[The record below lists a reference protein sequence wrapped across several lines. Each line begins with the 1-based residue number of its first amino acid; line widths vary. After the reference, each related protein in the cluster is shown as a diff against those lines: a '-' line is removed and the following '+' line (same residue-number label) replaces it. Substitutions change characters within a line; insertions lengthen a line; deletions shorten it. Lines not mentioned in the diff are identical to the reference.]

1 VTTGRPLSVVVVC
14 TANRFRSP
22 LAAAVLERELKGL
35 PIEVTSRG
43 VRDVGA
49 MPPLPQALDSASRL
63 GIDVSRHR
71 ARAFRA
77 EELRDA
83 DLVIGFEEAHLLAAR
98 EAGTP
103 AANVFGLAELVT
115 LLERL
120 DRRPKPGPGSY
131 ISSVRSTLTEA
142 DRLRDPA
149 SAKLEIEDP
158 VRKSSPEAAAIA
170 DRIHTLSC
178 RLARLLTP

>member
-1 VTTGRPLSVVVVC
+1 MTTGRKLSVVVVC

-35 PIEVTSRG
+35 PVEVTSRG
-43 VRDVGA
+43 VRDFGA

-103 AANVFGLAELVT
+103 AANLFGLAELVT

-120 DRRPKPGPGSY
+120 DRKPGPGNY
-131 ISSVRSTLTEA
+131 VSSVRSTLAEA

-158 VRKSSPEAAAIA
+158 VRKSRAEAAAIA
-170 DRIHTLSC
+170 DRIHTLSS

>member
-1 VTTGRPLSVVVVC
+1 MTTGRPLSVVVVC

-43 VRDVGA
+43 VRNVGA
-49 MPPLPQALDSASRL
+49 MPPLSQALDSASRL

-120 DRRPKPGPGSY
+120 DRKPGPGSY
-131 ISSVRSTLTEA
+131 VSSVRSTLTEA

-170 DRIHTLSC
+170 ERIHTLSV